1 MNIKSKLLGV
11 KVALLLAVSGM
22 LLTMTS
28 CGNEGE
34 IYPVSREE
42 GSGTRS
48 AFVELSGTVSDTG
61 RDLITQHAEV
71 TNSTAV
77 MLQTVGDN
85 AAAIGYLSLGS
96 MAPNVKA
103 IKVDGVEPTGENIK
117 NGSYKIARTFNLVL
131 GENLDSLAKDFIEFV
146 TRNKGQEIV
155 EQQGYVKTSDGKDY
169 EMLDGADEKEGKI
182 TIAGST
188 SVAPVIEFIGAEYMK
203 MYPNV
208 KIEIQQSGSSAGI
221 IAVSEGVCQI
231 GMSSRELEEG
241 EKSLGLKSLPIGL
254 DGIVVAVNPEN
265 PVDQL
270 SSKEIREIFS
280 GQVDRWEQVIG
291 RPVNR

>member
-11 KVALLLAVSGM
+11 KVAILLAVSGL

-85 AAAIGYLSLGS
+85 HSAIGYLSLGS
-96 MAPNVKA
+96 MAGNVKA

-117 NGSYKIARTFNLVL
+117 NGSYKIAREFNLVL
-131 GENLDSLAKDFIEFV
+131 GEEPDALAEDFIDFV
-146 TRNKGQEIV
+146 ISKQGQEIV

-169 EMLDGADEKEGKI
+169 EMIDMGDEKDGKI

-188 SVAPVIEFIGAEYMK
+188 SVAPVIEFIGAEYMR
-203 MYPNV
+203 MHPNV
-208 KIEIQQSGSSAGI
+208 KIEVQQSGSSAGI

-231 GMSSRELEEG
+231 GMSSRELGED
-241 EKSLGLKSLPIGL
+241 EKSLGLKSIPIGL
-254 DGIVVAVNPEN
+254 DGIVVAVNPKN

-270 SSKEIREIFS
+270 SSQQIRQIFS
-280 GQVDRWEQVIG
+280 GQVNQWDQVLDGPRDR
-291 RPVNR
+291 